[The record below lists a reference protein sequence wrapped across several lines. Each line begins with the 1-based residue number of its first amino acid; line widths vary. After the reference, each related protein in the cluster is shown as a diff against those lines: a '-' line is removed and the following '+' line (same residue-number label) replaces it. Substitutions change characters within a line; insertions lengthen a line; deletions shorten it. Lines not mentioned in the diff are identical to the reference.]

1 MSALYNIA
9 CCHSRLDDARNGLI
23 ALAGALEAGFDDF
36 ATARSDADLATL
48 RYVRS
53 LTARVSG
60 GMRSSLTAAGA
71 TGLHRSEAQFE
82 GLLQRFQPAAP
93 SGPFGFISKLF

>member
-48 RYVRS
+48 RYALRFSSVCMCVRPVCS
-53 LTARVSG
+53 T
-60 GMRSSLTAAGA
+60 GA
-71 TGLHRSEAQFE
+71 
-82 GLLQRFQPAAP
+82 
-93 SGPFGFISKLF
+93 